1 MDKSKKA
8 AEKNQ
13 KEKKEIAVIKVMAI
27 EIVAEDKI
35 LQEDV
40 DNEKGAI
47 KRPFRYQYRIIYE
60 KCTCKS
66 KYY

>member
-1 MDKSKKA
+1 
-8 AEKNQ
+8 
-13 KEKKEIAVIKVMAI
+13 MAI

-60 KCTCKS
+60 KCKCKS